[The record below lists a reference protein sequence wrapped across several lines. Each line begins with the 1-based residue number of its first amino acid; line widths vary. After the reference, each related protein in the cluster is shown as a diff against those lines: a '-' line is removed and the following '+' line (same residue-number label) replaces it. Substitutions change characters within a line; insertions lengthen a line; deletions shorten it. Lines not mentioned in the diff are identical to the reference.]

1 MLISLEKIIE
11 KFKIKSVYIAHFGA
25 HHGQEV
31 AMYQTNNFEE
41 IHLFEPQSTAFELL
55 ESSYQNVKNIFL
67 YNFGLG
73 AKNSSNLLH
82 LGSGDGQAS
91 SVLKPDL
98 HKDLY
103 PYIEFNDSEEIEIK
117 KFDDLELNKI
127 NFLNIDIQG
136 YELEALKGC
145 ENQLKSGIEYIYTE
159 VNRKY
164 VYKDCALIGEIDN
177 YLNNFGFSRVI
188 TKWWNILTPWGD
200 AFYIKKKKLSLSQKF
215 ILSLK
220 KLLYLEPVLFFFYDL
235 ILVIVKF
242 FNFVNSKFRNLRR
255 RFIS

>member
-11 KFKIKSVYIAHFGA
+11 RFKIQGVYIAHFGA

-73 AKNSSNLLH
+73 AKNSSSLLH

-91 SVLKPDL
+91 SVLKPNL
-98 HKDLY
+98 HQDLY

-117 KFDDLELNKI
+117 KFDDLDLNKI

-136 YELEALKGC
+136 YELQALKGC
-145 ENQLKSGIEYIYTE
+145 ENQR
-159 VNRKY
+159 NR
-164 VYKDCALIGEIDN
+164 G
-177 YLNNFGFSRVI
+177 LNTF
-188 TKWWNILTPWGD
+188 TP
-200 AFYIKKKKLSLSQKF
+200 
-215 ILSLK
+215 
-220 KLLYLEPVLFFFYDL
+220 
-235 ILVIVKF
+235 
-242 FNFVNSKFRNLRR
+242 R
-255 RFIS
+255 